1 MNNLHNYRSASTRL
15 ATEFFDYYL
24 WETDYE
30 LNENGST
37 IYEVGDHYFSIGDIV
52 TVLSN
57 KERYTPEVISA
68 WDSYTL
74 DCEEWY
80 YLSLFAFAGFY
91 NEYKSAEIA
100 QSFVDWY
107 KEYSDKNRAYWDS
120 PEAKAIIDKQMA
132 ELKDKFALE
141 INKISV

>member
-15 ATEFFDYYL
+15 ATEFFDYYF

-30 LNENGST
+30 LNQVNCT
-37 IYEVGDHYFSIGDIV
+37 TYEVGDNYIGIEDMI

-57 KERYTPEVISA
+57 KERYTPQIVSS
-68 WDSYTL
+68 WYNYTL

-80 YLSLFAFAGFY
+80 YLSLFAFAGLY

-120 PEAKAIIDKQMA
+120 PEAKAITEKQMA
-132 ELKDKFALE
+132 EAKDKFALE

>member
-24 WETDYE
+24 WEIDYE

-37 IYEVGDHYFSIGDIV
+37 IYEVGDHYFSIEDIV

-68 WDSYTL
+68 WYDYSV
-74 DCEEWY
+74 DCYEWY

-91 NEYKSAEIA
+91 KEYDWSDKFA
-100 QSFVDWY
+100 DWY

-120 PEAKAIIDKQMA
+120 PEAKAITEKQMK
-132 ELKDKFALE
+132 ELKDKFLLD
-141 INKISV
+141 ISKISV